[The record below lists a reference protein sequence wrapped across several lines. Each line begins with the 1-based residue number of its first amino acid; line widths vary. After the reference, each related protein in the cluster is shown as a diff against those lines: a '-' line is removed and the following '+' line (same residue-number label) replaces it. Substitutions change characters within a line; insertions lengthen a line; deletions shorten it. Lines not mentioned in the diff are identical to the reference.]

1 MLRDQLFVDE
11 SAAPGFLTTLRG
23 AGIGQAL
30 VLSTCDRVEIQ
41 AVHREPSAASAAITR
56 SLAAQAGLG
65 AEMLDGQ
72 VYRLEGEEALQHIFS
87 VAASL
92 DSQVIGEPQVFGQV
106 KASHR
111 LAKDH
116 GMSGPDLERVMQ
128 AAFAA
133 AKRVRTETAIGE
145 RPVSIAAAAVSLAR
159 DVHGALDRCTA
170 LLIGG
175 DDMGELVAEHLHS
188 AGLGRLLVTAPREQR
203 AEAVAQRFECHV
215 VPFATYAAALD
226 EADIVIASVGTRRYV
241 IDHEMMEQVLKRR
254 RRRPVFLVD
263 AAVPGDIAPK
273 VNEVEEAFLYDLE
286 DLESVAV
293 AGRATR
299 QAAAEEA
306 RRIVADEVAAFGRD
320 QAERSAAP
328 ALTWLRTHFEDER
341 QKALRDAGGD
351 AERATEL
358 LIGRLL
364 HRPSQAM
371 RLLAAQDDSA
381 GRAAAEALLRRLFR
395 LDE

>member
-11 SAAPGFLTTLRG
+11 SAAPGFLTMLRG

-41 AVHREPSAASAAITR
+41 AVHGEPSAASAAITR
-56 SLAAQAGLG
+56 SLAAQAGIG

-72 VYRLEGEEALQHIFS
+72 VYRLEGEEAVHHIFS

-215 VPFATYAAALD
+215 VPFGTFAAALD

-273 VNEVEEAFLYDLE
+273 VNEVEEAFLYDLD
-286 DLESVAV
+286 DLEGVAV

-328 ALTWLRTHFEDER
+328 ALTWLRMHFEDER

-364 HRPSQAM
+364 HRPSRAM
-371 RLLAAQDDSA
+371 RLLAAQDDDA
-381 GRAAAEALLRRLFR
+381 GKAAAEALLRRLFR